1 MDRVILNIL
10 LWTVIIHIRDNNPYP
25 FMLLTNLIMAGLII
39 FHTIESADICENI
52 YKISL
57 IVILYIFSILLI
69 LEYVIQSGFAIIN
82 TLNILQN
89 NLYSNNLYSNNLHS
103 NKLSFDFIY

>member
-1 MDRVILNIL
+1 
-10 LWTVIIHIRDNNPYP
+10 
-25 FMLLTNLIMAGLII
+25 MLLTDLIMAGLII
-39 FHTIESADICENI
+39 FHTIESADICENM

-89 NLYSNNLYSNNLHS
+89 NLHSNNYPPISFTDIGNNYHHHNNQWEQLHL
-103 NKLSFDFIY
+103 NPH